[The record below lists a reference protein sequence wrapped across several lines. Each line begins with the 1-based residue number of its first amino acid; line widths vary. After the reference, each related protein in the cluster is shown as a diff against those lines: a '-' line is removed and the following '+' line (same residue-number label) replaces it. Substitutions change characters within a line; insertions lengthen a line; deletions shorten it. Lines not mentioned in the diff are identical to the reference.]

1 MNGHRFLLHDGR
13 ARGHAEAILW
23 HGGEAKQAREAF
35 RRMSRDDRQALL
47 SFLET
52 L

>member
-1 MNGHRFLLHDGR
+1 MNGHQFLLHDGR

-23 HGGEAKQAREAF
+23 HGGEARAAREAF
-35 RRMSRDDRQALL
+35 RRMSRADRQALL
-47 SFLET
+47 RFLEA

>member
-13 ARGHAEAILW
+13 ARGLAEAILW